1 MLEGKSVEARRAL
14 DASFEVTLHHDQSPG
29 ESSTQDSTWATAH
42 GSFQDDFDLK
52 DVTIKQELGQS
63 NLSSEPQDEI
73 VDDSDYEDDSVIKS
87 SEASQDVSEST
98 CQDKAAT
105 EHWRNGVMENSDRTT
120 TSEEINSPDLD
131 LLNEIC
137 EEATNMTIK
146 EALICSLNPGVRAG
160 LREGRLSMNESE
172 ILALEQYCEQFID
185 NLISQLLAGQWSE
198 SMNNA
203 AYRPLD
209 SKAKVAK
216 KLSMLDLETLKSNC
230 DRFVHSI
237 ITESLHNFCFGFQI
251 KDTNLPGSDT
261 EFNAKQNAL
270 DQKSVQDLLPIF
282 KQSEAIQDYIGFL
295 AADVVKSAL
304 ANLSTSIATKNGE
317 KNEQM
322 ILNNNST
329 SHDKTSIQG
338 IVCSSKDKQD
348 VQGTNT
354 NNDMRKSYGNFTA
367 SGGIE
372 NETNRDAVSTGSDDD
387 FELHSLTGALETS
400 LEFDHDVGDWEGG
413 GLLAELHSMNTVTEK
428 KQKIVLRELSFD
440 EHADVAGTELL
451 APVFLAVAEEND
463 DDDEFQGMRKKAQS
477 IENLCPIIIDEYESP
492 RQRSY
497 SAPKKFR
504 PSPQPV
510 QVDFQPE
517 SEDNSENSETEL
529 EEGEYEG
536 DEESAIADEDDE
548 DDNERNIEGEEGT
561 DVRLDV
567 NAQGDSF
574 RWHTVSVN
582 GRDKILD
589 LKLLEPYMKVI
600 SHGGYFSDTK
610 ATIVVI
616 AACYLPG
623 RSVKNYDF
631 LMEQLFFYVISTL
644 ELLAI
649 HEEYYLV
656 YLNGGTRQQ
665 KHAVCYV
672 DEEILSVY

>member
-1 MLEGKSVEARRAL
+1 MQLILLNRFSLHHLTSMDDAEESPGDTGVESFSLEDDQSNEPESNGNQRTSTPTKNITCSEDELVITDGQLLKQGNVLSPVLNSGAETTTPIHDQQSSSYDQTFLSLREHSTQENSGDESQSLYTSALSNVNVTVTSDSCSMLEGKSVEARRAL

-42 GSFQDDFDLK
+42 GSFQDDSDLK

-387 FELHSLTGALETS
+387 FELQYVRETEELSEDEQMFSSSLTGALETS

-413 GLLAELHSMNTVTEK
+413 GLLAELHSMNTVT
-428 KQKIVLRELSFD
+428 
-440 EHADVAGTELL
+440 G
-451 APVFLAVAEEND
+451 
-463 DDDEFQGMRKKAQS
+463 
-477 IENLCPIIIDEYESP
+477 
-492 RQRSY
+492 
-497 SAPKKFR
+497 
-504 PSPQPV
+504 
-510 QVDFQPE
+510 
-517 SEDNSENSETEL
+517 
-529 EEGEYEG
+529 
-536 DEESAIADEDDE
+536 
-548 DDNERNIEGEEGT
+548 
-561 DVRLDV
+561 
-567 NAQGDSF
+567 
-574 RWHTVSVN
+574 
-582 GRDKILD
+582 
-589 LKLLEPYMKVI
+589 
-600 SHGGYFSDTK
+600 
-610 ATIVVI
+610 
-616 AACYLPG
+616 
-623 RSVKNYDF
+623 
-631 LMEQLFFYVISTL
+631 
-644 ELLAI
+644 
-649 HEEYYLV
+649 
-656 YLNGGTRQQ
+656 
-665 KHAVCYV
+665 
-672 DEEILSVY
+672 

>member
-1 MLEGKSVEARRAL
+1 MQLILLNRFSLHHLTSMDDAEESPGDTGVESFSLEDDQSNEPESNGNQRTSTPTKNITLSEEELVITDGQLLKQGNVLSPVLNSGAETTTPIHDQQSSSYDQTFLSLREHSTQENSGDESQSLYTSALSNVNVTVTSDSCSMFEGKSVEARRAL

-42 GSFQDDFDLK
+42 GSFQDDSDLK
-52 DVTIKQELGQS
+52 DVTIKQELDQS

-73 VDDSDYEDDSVIKS
+73 VDDSDYEDNSVIKS

-105 EHWRNGVMENSDRTT
+105 EHWRNDVMENSDRTT

-251 KDTNLPGSDT
+251 KDTNLPGGDT
-261 EFNAKQNAL
+261 EFNAKQRQNAL

-304 ANLSTSIATKNGE
+304 ANLSTSIATKIGE

-372 NETNRDAVSTGSDDD
+372 NETNMDAVSTGSDDD
-387 FELHSLTGALETS
+387 FELQYVRETEELSEDEQMFSSSLTGALETS

-413 GLLAELHSMNTVTEK
+413 GLLAELHSMNTVT
-428 KQKIVLRELSFD
+428 
-440 EHADVAGTELL
+440 G
-451 APVFLAVAEEND
+451 
-463 DDDEFQGMRKKAQS
+463 
-477 IENLCPIIIDEYESP
+477 
-492 RQRSY
+492 
-497 SAPKKFR
+497 
-504 PSPQPV
+504 
-510 QVDFQPE
+510 
-517 SEDNSENSETEL
+517 
-529 EEGEYEG
+529 
-536 DEESAIADEDDE
+536 
-548 DDNERNIEGEEGT
+548 
-561 DVRLDV
+561 
-567 NAQGDSF
+567 
-574 RWHTVSVN
+574 
-582 GRDKILD
+582 
-589 LKLLEPYMKVI
+589 
-600 SHGGYFSDTK
+600 
-610 ATIVVI
+610 
-616 AACYLPG
+616 
-623 RSVKNYDF
+623 
-631 LMEQLFFYVISTL
+631 
-644 ELLAI
+644 
-649 HEEYYLV
+649 
-656 YLNGGTRQQ
+656 
-665 KHAVCYV
+665 
-672 DEEILSVY
+672 